1 MRPKNSHPPTSTGA
15 ASSQAACDFLA
26 LFNTVIERIFGA
38 DSFHDLLPE
47 IETSLLTLLRA
58 ERLTIYQ
65 RLRNEQEIVSKFKS
79 GDEVKEIRVPL
90 SVASIAGYV
99 ALNQAPLLIND
110 VYDAAELQRIHPSLR
125 FNMSFDQRSGYR
137 SRSMVVVPI
146 QHKNV
151 GLGVLQL
158 LNCTAG
164 PAFSEIDLRNAQK
177 LGAII
182 GQKFSYEFHGTN
194 GPFDYLVLRKKI
206 TRKTLEALTTQAHTE
221 QSNLPR
227 LLIKEAGLRP
237 EEVGY
242 SLEQFYQIPFQPY
255 DPQLTPALHLVRQ
268 ISEDYLRHQSWLPLS
283 GDSEEAVILIDDPT
297 DTQRI
302 LEIQKCLPAE
312 RYVFRVALPDDIQRY
327 LGHDLGFRD
336 ETDIEQLVVRLE
348 EEGGVQDMADHA
360 DDSLSENTATV
371 IQLVNKLILEAHRQ
385 NASDIHIEP
394 EKGTS
399 PAQVRYRVDGLCRP
413 ALKIPSSHVRAVIA
427 RIKVMSGLDISE
439 RRRPQD
445 GKCIVRLG
453 GAPLELR
460 VVTMPTV
467 HGEAAVLRLLAA
479 SKSMPLDALSLSPRN
494 MSEALRLISQPLGI
508 FLVVGPTGSG
518 KTTTLHAF
526 LGHINTADRKI
537 WTAEDPVEI
546 TQQGLQQVQIHV
558 KIGFTFAAALRSF
571 LRADPDV
578 IMIGEMRDAET
589 AQAGIE
595 ASLTGHLVLSTLHTN
610 SAPETLVRLLDLGMD
625 PISFSDALL
634 GVLAQRLLRTLCD
647 NCKAAYTASPREYD
661 YILRH
666 YGSDHFA
673 ELRIDPKKLILYRA
687 VGCARCG
694 NTGYKGRMGI
704 HELLACTPEIRSLIS
719 AKASAG
725 ELRKQAMAQGMRTLM
740 QDGIQK
746 VIEGK
751 SDFEQLRRVAA

>member
-1 MRPKNSHPPTSTGA
+1 MPPPRLVTVNAPQQDAG
-15 ASSQAACDFLA
+15 DFLA
-26 LFNTVIERIFGA
+26 LFNAVVERIYAA
-38 DSFHDLLPE
+38 DSFDAVLPE
-47 IETSLLTLLRA
+47 IEPSLLRLLRA

-65 RLRNEQEIVSKFKS
+65 RLRNEQEIVSKFKT
-79 GDEVKEIRVPL
+79 GDEIREIRVAL
-90 SVASIAGYV
+90 SVSSIAGYV
-99 ALNQAPLLIND
+99 ALNQTPLLIND
-110 VYDAAELQRIHPSLR
+110 VYDARELQRIHPGLR
-125 FNMSFDQRSGYR
+125 FNMSYDQRSGYR
-137 SRSMVVVPI
+137 SRSMVVVPV

-164 PAFSEIDLRNAQK
+164 PAFNQADLRNAQK

-182 GQKFSYEFHGTN
+182 GQRFSYEFYGTN
-194 GPFDYLVLRKKI
+194 GPFDYLILRKKI
-206 TRKTLEALTTQAHTE
+206 SRDDLEKFKSQAFRE
-221 QSNLPR
+221 QGNVAR

-242 SLEQFYQIPFQPY
+242 SLEQFYQVPFQPY
-255 DPQLTPALHLVRQ
+255 EPHVAPAMHLVRH
-268 ISEDYLRHQSWLPLS
+268 ISADYLRHQLWVPLS
-283 GDSEEAVILIDDPT
+283 GDKDEAVILIDDPT

-302 LEIQKCLPAE
+302 LEIQKCIPAE
-312 RYVFRVALPDDIQRY
+312 RYVFRVGLPDDIQRY
-327 LGHDLGFRD
+327 LGHDLGIR
-336 ETDIEQLVVRLE
+336 ETSNIEELVVRLE
-348 EEGGVQDMADHA
+348 EESSMQELAEQA
-360 DDSLSENTATV
+360 DDVLSENTATV

-394 EKGTS
+394 DKGNT
-399 PAQVRYRVDGLCRP
+399 PARVRYRVDGLCRP
-413 ALKIPSSHVRAVIA
+413 ALKIPSSHIRAVIA

-453 GAPLELR
+453 NVPLELR

-479 SKSMPLDALSLSPRN
+479 SRAMPLDKLSLSTRN
-494 MSEALRLISQPLGI
+494 MDEAMRLISQPHGI
-508 FLVVGPTGSG
+508 FLVAGPTGSG

-526 LGHINTADRKI
+526 LGHINTPDRKI

-546 TQQGLQQVQIHV
+546 TQRGLQQVQVHA

-595 ASLTGHLVLSTLHTN
+595 ASLTGHLVFSTLHTN
-610 SAPETLVRLLDLGMD
+610 SAPETLVRLLDLGLD
-625 PISFSDALL
+625 PVSFSDALL
-634 GVLAQRLLRTLCD
+634 GVLAQRLMRTLCEK
-647 NCKAAYTASPREYD
+647 CKAAYSASSREFE
-661 YILRH
+661 YIRRH

-673 ELRIDPKKLILYRA
+673 ELHISPDNLTLYRA
-687 VGCARCG
+687 VGC
-694 NTGYKGRMGI
+694 
-704 HELLACTPEIRSLIS
+704 
-719 AKASAG
+719 
-725 ELRKQAMAQGMRTLM
+725 
-740 QDGIQK
+740 D
-746 VIEGK
+746 
-751 SDFEQLRRVAA
+751 